1 MPTGKNVPAG
11 GLTMGSGKNVAD
23 DNCCM
28 QLVSVCVHGAGGM
41 VYCMAQAPEGQDR
54 NYSGRRVD

>member
-1 MPTGKNVPAG
+1 
-11 GLTMGSGKNVAD
+11 MGSGKNVAD